1 MAGEVRSNAS
11 KRARVTFL
19 RPLAARKYPAFLF
32 RNRGCLHSRLGNDR
46 DNKSKSKIHMVGS
59 SSTLGMLVVN
69 FGTLCHRTR
78 MILYADDGLA
88 SLSKAQIGRCDF
100 WASLKNSNPA
110 PSSS

>member
-1 MAGEVRSNAS
+1 MPKRQIPSSAS
-11 KRARVTFL
+11 EA
-19 RPLAARKYPAFLF
+19 KYTVYHSQ
-32 RNRGCLHSRLGNDR
+32 LHSRLGNDR
-46 DNKSKSKIHMVGS
+46 VKVKIHMAGS

-88 SLSKAQIGRCDF
+88 SLFKDQIGRCDF
-100 WASLKNSNPA
+100 WASLQNSNPA